1 MNKCLVMFSGGQD
14 SATCLFWALQNYDY
28 VETVKFDYNQ
38 RHKVELDVRQEFLD
52 FLKNDFKD
60 LHAKLGNDH
69 AINATNL
76 SELGETAM
84 TAEIEIEFSK
94 SGLPTTFVPGRNLY
108 FFTMTSAIGYRRDI
122 YNLVGGMC
130 ETDYS
135 GYPDCRRTTMD
146 NLEKTLSLGMDKEF
160 KIITPLMWIDKAN
173 TWKMAQEIGDEKLV
187 EGIKKYTHSCYK
199 ETDRNFMSGGMV
211 AVNVPHVNCEV
222 MVTNYGKN
230 KRIK

>member
-60 LHAKLGNDH
+60 LYAKLGNDH

-187 EGIKKYTHSCYK
+187 EGIKIYTHSCYK
-199 ETDRNFMSGGMV
+199 GDRSKFHEWGYGCGECP
-211 AVNVPHVNCEV
+211 ACELRS
-222 MVTNYGKN
+222 NGYKLWKEQKN
-230 KRIK
+230 

>member
-1 MNKCLVMFSGGQD
+1 M
-14 SATCLFWALQNYDY
+14 
-28 VETVKFDYNQ
+28 
-38 RHKVELDVRQEFLD
+38 
-52 FLKNDFKD
+52 
-60 LHAKLGNDH
+60 HAKLGNDH

-146 NLEKTLSLGMDKEF
+146 NLEKTLS
-160 KIITPLMWIDKAN
+160 
-173 TWKMAQEIGDEKLV
+173 
-187 EGIKKYTHSCYK
+187 
-199 ETDRNFMSGGMV
+199 
-211 AVNVPHVNCEV
+211 
-222 MVTNYGKN
+222 
-230 KRIK
+230 

>member
-199 ETDRNFMSGGMV
+199 GDRSKFHEWGYGCGECP
-211 AVNVPHVNCEV
+211 ACELRS
-222 MVTNYGKN
+222 NGYKFWKEQKN
-230 KRIK
+230 

>member
-60 LHAKLGNDH
+60 LYAKLGNDH

-187 EGIKKYTHSCYK
+187 EGIKKYTHSLLQGRQI
-199 ETDRNFMSGGMV
+199 EIS
-211 AVNVPHVNCEV
+211 
-222 MVTNYGKN
+222 
-230 KRIK
+230 

>member
-60 LHAKLGNDH
+60 LYAKLGNDH

-94 SGLPTTFVPGRNLY
+94 S
-108 FFTMTSAIGYRRDI
+108 AIF
-122 YNLVGGMC
+122 YNEL
-130 ETDYS
+130 
-135 GYPDCRRTTMD
+135 
-146 NLEKTLSLGMDKEF
+146 
-160 KIITPLMWIDKAN
+160 
-173 TWKMAQEIGDEKLV
+173 
-187 EGIKKYTHSCYK
+187 
-199 ETDRNFMSGGMV
+199 
-211 AVNVPHVNCEV
+211 
-222 MVTNYGKN
+222 
-230 KRIK
+230 

>member
-1 MNKCLVMFSGGQD
+1 MFSGGQD

-60 LHAKLGNDH
+60 LYAKLGNDH

-173 TWKMAQEIGDEKLV
+173 TWKWLKKL
-187 EGIKKYTHSCYK
+187 E
-199 ETDRNFMSGGMV
+199 M
-211 AVNVPHVNCEV
+211 
-222 MVTNYGKN
+222 KN
-230 KRIK
+230 LLKV